1 MRNRRVTT
9 LIMKLLLFIIIV
21 EQRNNTNYPKNYF
34 SHSNS
39 NTSIQIDKSVAFFFF
54 FYSPVYPAR
63 EPRGARNRLRKDP
76 EQKRGRE
83 GRQRPKGPFLLDPAW
98 FDPLRR

>member
-54 FYSPVYPAR
+54 IHLFTQ
-63 EPRGARNRLRKDP
+63 P
-76 EQKRGRE
+76 ENHE
-83 GRQRPKGPFLLDPAW
+83 EHVTV
-98 FDPLRR
+98 